1 MKPFIIVFFLIAI
14 LASAGCKNKTDL
26 DANGVPQTLKIGIF
40 GGENPGQVKSV
51 YDPIRQYLSREL
63 HMPVEIIYTTDYTAV
78 IEALKAKKVHMADLS
93 PFSYIIA
100 KKNTA
105 ITPIIVLGADG
116 KPSMY
121 SSRIIT
127 A

>member
-40 GGENPGQVKSV
+40 GGENPGLVKSV
-51 YDPIRQYLSREL
+51 YEPIRQYLSREL

-78 IEALKAKKVHMADLS
+78 IEAQYRTACD
-93 PFSYIIA
+93 PGEGTIA
-100 KKNTA
+100 AYANT
-105 ITPIIVLGADG
+105 
-116 KPSMY
+116 
-121 SSRIIT
+121 T
-127 A
+127 AQPARSTIRNQTLAGICALEQFNLRCG